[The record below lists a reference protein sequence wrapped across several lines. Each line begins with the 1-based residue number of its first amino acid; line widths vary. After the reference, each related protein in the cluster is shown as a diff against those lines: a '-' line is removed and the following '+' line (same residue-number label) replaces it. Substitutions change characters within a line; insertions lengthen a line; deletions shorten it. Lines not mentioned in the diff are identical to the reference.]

1 MDDPAVGSSGVVAV
15 ILYISGMIIILSSF
29 TTSAKLI
36 GSIITSEVIAKY
48 VMVILTYNG
57 VSAWEG
63 FSSPFTKAMKDKRKF
78 VIATGLT
85 IPLICFATGITGL
98 VSLCVSMIIAMVI
111 HYSSNKS
118 FGGIS
123 GDVLGASNEITRL
136 SSLIVLLSFAT

>member
-1 MDDPAVGSSGVVAV
+1 
-15 ILYISGMIIILSSF
+15 MI
-29 TTSAKLI
+29 TA
-36 GSIITSEVIAKY
+36 EVIAKY
-48 VMVILTYNG
+48 VMIIQAHSG

-63 FSSPFTKAMKDKRKF
+63 FSSPFIKAMKDKRKF
-78 VIATGLT
+78 VVATGLT

-98 VSLCVSMIIAMVI
+98 VSLCVSMIVAMVI